1 MTIKELQDTLNERLK
16 KFEGQRYEGK
26 ASIPDYH
33 KWYKSEIEAALA
45 DLEIRFFRVATW
57 KIVAEIDGPG
67 EVRVSFETV
76 ASVELDIK
84 RDRRYKHDGPGEVK
98 SILVRF
104 REGLQNMTIEEARV
118 FLLKKDL
125 KARIAYYKGERERLA
140 VELETMIGKIA
151 DLEAITIE
159 EAT

>member
-67 EVRVSFETV
+67 EV
-76 ASVELDIK
+76 
-84 RDRRYKHDGPGEVK
+84 K

-140 VELETMIGKIA
+140 VKMEGYPWDQDPVLV
-151 DLEAITIE
+151 ITIGGK
-159 EAT
+159 AVQK